1 MVEAQMNVEPRDLG
15 QVVEVHHQ
23 LKVLLHSQQ
32 PVAFFELEHRCR
44 E

>member
-15 QVVEVHHQ
+15 QIVEVHHQ
-23 LKVLLHSQQ
+23 LQVLLNPQQ
-32 PVAFFELEHRCR
+32 PVAFFELEHRCG